1 MRANDQTSQIGI
13 SAELMFSEFS
23 RHFNTNEQL
32 TKNKNTFATADLTF
46 GNSPARLEESSDA
59 SRTDTFDGEK
69 STDIESDLSRED
81 SDSSQRIDAS
91 DVEFKGPN
99 TLEERLFARTS
110 PEITNSMVAQD
121 PQIDFS
127 GDNATYNSNKIRIGD
142 VTIEA
147 DIVENSKAEALKR
160 DVFAKIEKKILNSEP
175 IATQDIKPL
184 CDYKDLDLDRFN
196 MSLYFDDKNLF
207 VTGVD
212 PSCNEKVTI
221 YIIKEQQFVSQ
232 EPIFEKI
239 NPLHNQH
246 INSAKTSQDS
256 NVDLNINHSSYSPQL
271 KRIHVVKDGIVL
283 DNPLVEEGR
292 YVTDDEE
299 NHLKNRLEKLRSEL
313 AKIHEDSEPE
323 DLSIFENKGLPIELE
338 SKTREMDIAE
348 NSTANPDP
356 QVTGPAGSRSILP
369 RLRRP
374 GDRRTG
380 DKGL

>member
-13 SAELMFSEFS
+13 SAELMFSKFS
-23 RHFNTNEQL
+23 RHFNTNEPL

-46 GNSPARLEESSDA
+46 GNSPARLEGSSDA

-81 SDSSQRIDAS
+81 SDSSQWIDAS
-91 DVEFKGPN
+91 DVEFNGPN

-147 DIVENSKAEALKR
+147 DIVGNPKAEALKR

-175 IATQDIKPL
+175 IATQDIKLL

-246 INSAKTSQDS
+246 TNSAKTSQD
-256 NVDLNINHSSYSPQL
+256 VDLNINPSSYSPRL

-283 DNPLVEEGR
+283 DNPLVEEGQ
-292 YVTDDEE
+292 YVTDDQE

-313 AKIHEDSEPE
+313 AKIHEYSAPE
-323 DLSIFENKGLPIELE
+323 DLSMFENKGLPTELE
-338 SKTREMDIAE
+338 SKPEMD
-348 NSTANPDP
+348 TAKKSFATPTSQSP
-356 QVTGPAGSRSILP
+356 TQATARSILP
-369 RLRRP
+369 RLKSRQGR
-374 GDRRTG
+374 
-380 DKGL
+380 